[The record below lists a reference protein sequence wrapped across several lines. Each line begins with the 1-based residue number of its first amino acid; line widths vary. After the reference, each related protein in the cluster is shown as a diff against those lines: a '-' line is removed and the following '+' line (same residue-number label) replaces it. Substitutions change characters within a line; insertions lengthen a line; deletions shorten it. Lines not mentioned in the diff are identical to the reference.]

1 MNKIDATL
9 CVLLRELRSE
19 SYMTFPEDIYTSIA
33 PVWLY
38 VDI

>member
-1 MNKIDATL
+1 
-9 CVLLRELRSE
+9 
-19 SYMTFPEDIYTSIA
+19 MTFPEDIYTSIA